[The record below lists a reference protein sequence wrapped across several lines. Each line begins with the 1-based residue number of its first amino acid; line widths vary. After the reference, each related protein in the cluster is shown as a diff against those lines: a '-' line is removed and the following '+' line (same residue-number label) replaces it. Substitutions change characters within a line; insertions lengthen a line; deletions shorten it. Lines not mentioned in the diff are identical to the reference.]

1 MFFHVAPAKGRLS
14 DLNADLIELYEVV
27 RDSPAE
33 LLAAME
39 KHQKAHSNDHYYALR
54 SRKPTEKLAR
64 AARFLYLN
72 RTCWNGLYR
81 VNLAGE
87 FNVPRGTKES
97 VVFPGE
103 DFRVFSK
110 HLEGMELACCDFA
123 DTIATA
129 EEGDFLFVDP
139 PYTVKHN
146 LNGFVKYN
154 ERLFS
159 WDDQVRL
166 RDAVVEAA
174 KRGVY
179 VAMTNADHESVR
191 ALYVDRLDYR
201 PLSRASVL
209 AADSQRR
216 GKTTEALFVANLL

>member
-1 MFFHVAPAKGRLS
+1 MFFNVAPAEGRLS
-14 DLNADLIELYEVV
+14 DLNADLIELYEVM

-33 LLAAME
+33 LLDSM
-39 KHQKAHSNDHYYALR
+39 KRHQEVHCDEHYYELR
-54 SRKPTEKLAR
+54 SNIPADHLSR

-87 FNVPRGTKES
+87 FNVPRGSKET

-103 DFRVFSK
+103 DFNVFSNR
-110 HLEGMELACCDFA
+110 LRGMELACCDFA
-123 DTIATA
+123 ETIATA

-166 RDAVVEAA
+166 RDTVVEAA
-174 KRGVY
+174 ERGVY

-191 ALYVDRLDYR
+191 ALYKDKFEYR

-209 AADSQRR
+209 AANSQRR
-216 GKTTEALFVANLL
+216 GRTTEALFLANLL